1 MPLIEAGTIE
11 LGSAIARSILKT
23 WLKDSSLGEDI
34 SASLIDL
41 LKTRTSDIL
50 AQRRGQ
56 RQFERIGEMVGEN
69 LLPIF
74 EREGAGLDDSSKT
87 AVALAGRDAINT
99 LSSSLL
105 GTMNLDPADLTNQRL
120 DTH

>member
-1 MPLIEAGTIE
+1 MVSIICYTLHWRIKSSDTMYLCALCRKGFVMPLVEAVTIE
-11 LGSAIARSILKT
+11 LGSAIAKSILKT

-34 SASLIDL
+34 SSSLIDL
-41 LKTRTSDIL
+41 LKTRTTDML

-74 EREGAGLDDSSKT
+74 EREGAGLDDNSKT
-87 AVALAGRDAINT
+87 A
-99 LSSSLL
+99 
-105 GTMNLDPADLTNQRL
+105 
-120 DTH
+120 